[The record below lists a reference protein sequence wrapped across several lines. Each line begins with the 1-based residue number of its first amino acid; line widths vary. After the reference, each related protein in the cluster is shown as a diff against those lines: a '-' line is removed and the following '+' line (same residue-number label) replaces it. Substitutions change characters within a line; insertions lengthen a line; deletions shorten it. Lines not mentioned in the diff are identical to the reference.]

1 QMALRSS
8 SLSFE
13 YICHGIGGRMSR
25 PDPICLPVFIA
36 LRNASSDHALLFSPV
51 SGSGVMLAAKEVPQN
66 PLHEVSVSVVP
77 IVHGLPAAAVS
88 GLVILIDEV
97 CPDSMMLMS
106 GSRFFFVVCQS

>member
-1 QMALRSS
+1 LRSS

-36 LRNASSDHALLFSPV
+36 MRNASSDHALLFSPV
-51 SGSGVMLAAKEVPQN
+51 SGSGVMLAAKEVPRN

-77 IVHGLPAAAVS
+77 LVDGLPAGALYGV
-88 GLVILIDEV
+88 VILIDEG

-106 GSRFFFVVCQS
+106 GSPFFLVVWQS